1 MKKFLFSILM
11 TSILTACANTT
22 IPVES
27 SVNLPIQFEKNKN
40 AMGSED
46 IRQWWSF
53 WQDSQLT
60 QLIEEALRYNKDIA
74 LAQTHLAEAR
84 STAQL
89 ATADKGP
96 TIGVGA
102 NIGAARTRANDL
114 PLIGDSYNT
123 FSAGGVGVSASW
135 EPDFFG
141 KKQSDADAA
150 MYAALSKEEQLYATQ
165 LAIVAQLA
173 QSYFQF
179 NTLWQYHAIL
189 SQNLT
194 VLNKLHRYLQGR
206 FNAGHVTRYEVE
218 QIQSNIL
225 SLQAQ
230 QSDLI
235 TQADSLARQIAV
247 LSGKNPQNLASILHP
262 NLKVLQYAP
271 PAPTG
276 QLPGTVME
284 RRPDIR
290 AYALGI
296 KARSAQLASAKADLL
311 PRFDIQFLGQGG
323 RLSLSSDLSSVS
335 GLASI
340 VSAGVQLPI
349 FTNGRIQA
357 NIDAANA
364 RLKASIIEY
373 DQALLKALAEVESHY
388 QLNDGLAQKVRLL
401 EKTISQ
407 QQQQAQN
414 ADKLFKHGHKT
425 LDEVLKAQLDSLT
438 TQRELTQA
446 RLQRHENMISL
457 YKALGGGW

>member
-1 MKKFLFSILM
+1 MKKSLFSILM
-11 TSILTACANTT
+11 TSILTACTSTT
-22 IPVES
+22 IPIQS
-27 SVNLPIQFEKNKN
+27 SITLPVQFEKNKN
-40 AMGSED
+40 AIGSED

-53 WQDSQLT
+53 WQDPQLT
-60 QLIEEALRYNKDIA
+60 RLIEEALRNNKDIA
-74 LAQTHLAEAR
+74 LAQAHLTEAK

-89 ATADKGP
+89 SKADKGP
-96 TIGVGA
+96 TIGAGA
-102 NIGAARTRANDL
+102 NIGVARTRANDI

-123 FSAGGVGVSASW
+123 LSAGGVGFTASW

-189 SQNLT
+189 NHHLT
-194 VLNKLHRYLQGR
+194 TLNKLHRYLQGR

-230 QSDLI
+230 QSDLVA
-235 TQADSLARQIAV
+235 QADSLARQIAV
-247 LSGKNPQNLASILHP
+247 LSGKTPQNMGSILQP

-323 RLSLSSDLSSVS
+323 RLSLSSDLSSLS
-335 GLASI
+335 GLAGI

-357 NIDAANA
+357 NIDAADA

-388 QLNDGLAQKVRLL
+388 QLNDGLTQKVRLL
-401 EKTISQ
+401 EKTFSQ
-407 QQQQAQN
+407 QVQQTQN
-414 ADKLFKHGHKT
+414 ADKLFKYGHKT
-425 LDEVLKAQLDSLT
+425 LDDVLKAQLDSLS